1 MAFENQNCFD
11 QNGDLNGMVQNT
23 QMAQMEQ
30 MTQETQCS
38 KCLKH
43 ADDVA
48 ADADFPAACFRL
60 SKTRRWVARI
70 YLTDI
75 APDYILFS
83 ALFTHILTSY

>member
-1 MAFENQNCFD
+1 M
-11 QNGDLNGMVQNT
+11 T
-23 QMAQMEQ
+23 QMAQ
-30 MTQETQCS
+30 MTQETQICS

-48 ADADFPAACFRL
+48 ADADFPSACFRL

-70 YLTDI
+70 YLTD

-83 ALFTHILTSY
+83 VLFTHLPTSY